1 VQLQIEPV
9 GEREIVMRRGFRAP
23 RARVFEA
30 WTRPELVA
38 RWLGPRS
45 WTMER
50 CEIDLRVGGAWRYL
64 MRGPEG
70 GSMLMEGV
78 FREVV
83 APERLVTTEAYDGG
97 PNETL
102 NTVTFAEREGRTT
115 VTCRI
120 LFSSQELRD
129 RRLKTNMAR
138 GAAEGFDRLE
148 EMLATLQGG
157 A

>member
-1 VQLQIEPV
+1 VELQIEPV
-9 GEREIVMRRGFRAP
+9 GERELVMRRIFRAP

-45 WTMER
+45 WTMAR

-64 MRGPEG
+64 MRGPD
-70 GSMLMEGV
+70 GSTMIMAGV
-78 FREVV
+78 FRQVEV
-83 APERLVTTEAYDGG
+83 PERLVTTERYDDG

-102 NTVTFAEREGRTT
+102 NTITFTELDDRTT
-115 VTCRI
+115 VSCHL

-138 GAAEGFDRLE
+138 GAGEGFDRLE
-148 EMLATLQGG
+148 EMLKDTQGG